1 MSFQDPS
8 RLSAQRY
15 FSFLIVLHSHL
26 HSLHRRHGIR
36 ATRKVGD
43 RRDVLSC
50 SLTAR
55 RASAVYRVASSI
67 VLCERRSGLESGR
80 VVQSCKMLDKV
91 LGCEASRRVWT
102 QA

>member
-8 RLSAQRY
+8 RLPAQRY
-15 FSFLIVLHSHL
+15 FSCLLFLHL
-26 HSLHRRHGIR
+26 HLLHRRHGIH
-36 ATRKVGD
+36 ATRKVGQ
-43 RRDVLSC
+43 RLDVLSC

-67 VLCERRSGLESGR
+67 VLCARKSGLESGR
-80 VVQSCKMLDKV
+80 VVRKLQRSDK
-91 LGCEASRRVWT
+91 LLHFEASRRLCT